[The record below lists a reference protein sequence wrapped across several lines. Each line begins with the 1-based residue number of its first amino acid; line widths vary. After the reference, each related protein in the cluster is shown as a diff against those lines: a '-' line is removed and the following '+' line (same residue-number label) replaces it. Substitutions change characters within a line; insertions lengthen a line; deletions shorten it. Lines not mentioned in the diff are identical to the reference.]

1 MEWGAGC
8 GACEGLAQ
16 LTKWYGG
23 ADLRV
28 SFCVVLLWCVG
39 GSLTA
44 VVGAVYGG
52 DFECC
57 SEEVSADLQ
66 V

>member
-16 LTKWYGG
+16 LTKGYGG

-28 SFCVVLLWCVG
+28 SFCVVLLW
-39 GSLTA
+39 LLA
-44 VVGAVYGG
+44 VR
-52 DFECC
+52 
-57 SEEVSADLQ
+57 
-66 V
+66 